1 MAYQRQTGVHLNAN
15 VGVVFVQ
22 LKKEARSIYD
32 TFLSESSLHAVNI
45 DDTAQ
50 TEENSLETPTP
61 DMFDKAQQQVRTPAA
76 CCVCDQLSEIEMS
89 H

>member
-1 MAYQRQTGVHLNAN
+1 MQMLAFYI
-15 VGVVFVQ
+15 VFLQ

-50 TEENSLETPTP
+50 TEESSLETPTP
-61 DMFDKAQQQVRTPAA
+61 DMFDKAQQQVHAPAA
-76 CCVCDQLSEIEMS
+76 CAVISYLK
-89 H
+89 